1 MGGGGDSNFGL
12 KHILDKHGSEFENIA
27 KQLDEIIQDGEVVK
41 RQGRDEAY
49 NIEHKGFKV
58 GINKGFNKQGENK
71 WVVTAFD
78 DNIEKIAKT
87 APANDSTKGASL
99 PLNSKDIIPQTPQE
113 IVKQARKSGK
123 SVAETKELLQKHKKE
138 VQNIRTEI

>member
-1 MGGGGDSNFGL
+1 MLIAKMGHIENAFYKEGLGDIDVVWGGGDSNFGL

-99 PLNSKDIIPQTPQE
+99 PLNSKDIITQP
-113 IVKQARKSGK
+113 RKK
-123 SVAETKELLQKHKKE
+123 
-138 VQNIRTEI
+138 